1 MKVSDPTSGPATE
14 YRVAELARA
23 AQTSVRNV
31 RVYQDRGLLPPPRRE
46 GRIGL
51 YSDAHLARLRLIGRL
66 LARGY
71 TFATI
76 GELFDAWNN
85 GEDLA
90 ATLGLRDALATP
102 WTQEKAI
109 RLSRAEVGRR
119 FGLPFSPAALERA
132 VELGLL
138 IPEGKDAGG
147 YLVPSP
153 SLFEAGADL
162 AAAGVPTGVVLEL
175 AAAVQDDMSRVAQRF
190 IGVLLNHVADSAE
203 GPPSGR
209 LTGDTAARVNR
220 LRPHAQRTVDA
231 LLLMA
236 MQRET
241 DRLLAELTLPEQ
253 LDDADLVAAVTL
265 DDLDASTP

>member
-1 MKVSDPTSGPATE
+1 MTE

-51 YSDAHLARLRLIGRL
+51 YNEAHLARLRLINRL

-76 GELFDAWNN
+76 GELFDAW
-85 GEDLA
+85 GKGKDLA
-90 ATLGLRDALATP
+90 DTLGLREALAAP
-102 WTQEKAI
+102 WTQEEPV
-109 RLSRAEVGRR
+109 RLTRTEVGRR
-119 FGLPFSPAALERA
+119 FGVPFSPEATARA
-132 VELGLL
+132 IELGML
-138 IPEGKDAGG
+138 IPDGKEGTG

-153 SLFEAGADL
+153 SLLDAGSELVATGVPLDVVLDL
-162 AAAGVPTGVVLEL
+162 AAT
-175 AAAVQDDMSRVAQRF
+175 VQDDMSRVAQRF
-190 IGVLLNHVADSAE
+190 VSLLLDYISDADSQNMAK
-203 GPPSGR
+203 
-209 LTGDTAARVNR
+209 RVVR

-231 LLLMA
+231 FLLMA

-241 DRLLAELTLPEQ
+241 DRLLDQITFST
-253 LDDADLVAAVTL
+253 DL
-265 DDLDASTP
+265 SEEP

>member
-1 MKVSDPTSGPATE
+1 MTE

-51 YSDAHLARLRLIGRL
+51 YNEAHLARLRLINRL

-76 GELFDAWNN
+76 GELFDAWSK
-85 GEDLA
+85 GKDLA
-90 ATLGLRDALATP
+90 DTLGLREALTAP
-102 WTQEKAI
+102 WTQEESV
-109 RLSRAEVGRR
+109 RMSRAEVSRR
-119 FGLPFSPAALERA
+119 FGTPFSADAAARA
-132 VELGLL
+132 IELGMLV
-138 IPEGKDAGG
+138 PDGKDGTA

-153 SLFEAGADL
+153 SLLDAGSEL
-162 AAAGVPTGVVLEL
+162 VAAGVPLDVVLDL
-175 AAAVQDDMSRVAQRF
+175 AAGVQDDMSRVAQRF
-190 IGVLLNHVADSAE
+190 ISLLLDHIAVTDDE
-203 GPPSGR
+203 KH
-209 LTGDTAARVNR
+209 LTGPLSGEVAQRVIR
-220 LRPHAQRTVDA
+220 LRPYAQRTVDA

-241 DRLLAELTLPEQ
+241 DRLLDQ
-253 LDDADLVAAVTL
+253 LAHSTDLQDDQ
-265 DDLDASTP
+265 